1 MVILLKDKNNEEE
14 IEVSFWGQKKILG
27 KKIDKINRVK

>member
-14 IEVSFWGQKKILG
+14 IEEVSFWGQKKSLE
-27 KKIDKINRVK
+27 KNW

>member
-14 IEVSFWGQKKILG
+14 IEEVSLWGQKKILG
-27 KKIDKINRVK
+27 KKLIK

>member
-14 IEVSFWGQKKILG
+14 IEEVSFWGQKKSLE
-27 KKIDKINRVK
+27 KKLIK